1 MIRARLATW
10 PVAAVLMLAMAVPAH
25 AHGLGGRLDLPIPIW
40 HFAWA
45 AAFAVLVSFAVLGRY
60 WTSPR
65 LAPASQGSALPP
77 VLESIARGLLPLT
90 RLIGVAMLAVTVDAA
105 FRGSAEVS
113 SNLAPFAAFLLVWV
127 GVAVASALVGDLWA
141 TVNPVATLADL
152 AGRLRRSVRPGI
164 EPEAAQ
170 AGEAIS
176 LLGIVVF
183 LWMELAFHHG
193 AAPPTVGSYL
203 VLYTITLMAGAMIYG
218 PAWARGADG
227 LSVLFRTISALAP
240 FHRDAGG
247 RLRLRYP
254 VTGLAGMSMDPGTVR
269 LVLVVIGATTFDG
282 FSRSSFW
289 LDMIS
294 NRSGWE
300 LTAVNSG
307 GLVFGIGVVMA
318 LYRVAI
324 AAMARVTGEPEH
336 ELGDLFGPSLVPI
349 MVAYTVAHYFSFLVF
364 EGQNLIR
371 LASDPYGFG
380 WNLFG
385 TAGWTL
391 DYTIL
396 STGAIA
402 WTQTSAIALG
412 HMVAVLVAH
421 DRALE
426 RFSSEMAVRS
436 QYPMLAAM
444 IAFTIGGLI
453 LLLG

>member
-1 MIRARLATW
+1 MSRARLAAW
-10 PVAAVLMLAMAVPAH
+10 PVAAALLLAMAEPAH

-40 HFAWA
+40 QFAWA

-60 WTSPR
+60 WTHPR
-65 LAPASQGSALPP
+65 LGPASRGSSLPP
-77 VLESIARGLLPLT
+77 GLASVGRSLLPIT
-90 RLIGVAMLAVTVDAA
+90 RLIGVAVLAVTINAA
-105 FRGSAEVS
+105 FWGNADTA
-113 SNLAPFAAFLLVWV
+113 SNLAPYVAFVLVWV
-127 GVAVASALVGDLWA
+127 GVAVASAFVSDLWA
-141 TVNPVATLADL
+141 AVNPVATLTYL
-152 AGRLRRSVRPGI
+152 AGQIRRRVGPGT
-164 EPEAAQ
+164 EPAPARD
-170 AGEAIS
+170 GESIS
-176 LLGIVVF
+176 LLGIVAF
-183 LWMELAFHHG
+183 LWMELAFHQG
-193 AAPPTVGSYL
+193 AAPRTIGAYL
-203 VLYTITLMAGAMIYG
+203 ALYTIVLVAGAMNYG
-218 PAWARGADG
+218 PAWARRADG
-227 LSVLFRTISALAP
+227 FSVLFRTISALAP
-240 FHRDAGG
+240 LHRDAKGT
-247 RLRLRYP
+247 LRLRYP

-289 LDMIS
+289 LDIVS

-300 LTAVNSG
+300 LTAVNTG

-324 AAMARVTGEPEH
+324 AAMARMTGEPEH

-371 LASDPYGFG
+371 LASDPYGLG

-385 TAGWTL
+385 TAGWRV

-402 WTQTSAIALG
+402 WIQTSAIAVG

-426 RFSSEMAVRS
+426 RFAPETAVRS

-444 IAFTIGGLI
+444 IAFTIGGLL

>member
-1 MIRARLATW
+1 MIRTRRAAW
-10 PVAAVLMLAMAVPAH
+10 PVAAVLLLVTAVPAH

-60 WTSPR
+60 WTYPR
-65 LAPASQGSALPP
+65 LAPAARGAPFPP
-77 VLESIARGLLPLT
+77 ALESIARGLLPIT
-90 RLIGVAMLAVTVDAA
+90 RLIGVAILAVTIHAA
-105 FRGSAEVS
+105 FLGIPDVT
-113 SNLAPFAAFLLVWV
+113 SNLAPFAAFVLVWV
-127 GVAVASALVGDLWA
+127 GVAVASAFVGDVWA
-141 TVNPVATLADL
+141 TVNPFTTLANL
-152 AGRLRRSVRPGI
+152 CGRIHRSVHPDI
-164 EPEAAQ
+164 EPEPAQ
-170 AGEAIS
+170 AAESIS

-183 LWMELAFHHG
+183 LWMELAFHQG
-193 AAPPTVGSYL
+193 AAPPTIGAYL
-203 VLYTITLMAGAMIYG
+203 ALYTIALVVGAVIHG
-218 PAWARGADG
+218 PAWAGRADG
-227 LSVLFRTISALAP
+227 FSVLFRTIAALAP
-240 FHRDAGG
+240 LHKDADGT
-247 RLRLRYP
+247 LRLRYP
-254 VTGLAGMSMDPGTVR
+254 VAGLARMSMGPGTVR

-282 FSRSSFW
+282 FSRSSLW
-289 LDMIS
+289 LDIVS

-307 GLVFGIGVVMA
+307 GLVFGIGMVMT

-324 AAMARVTGEPEH
+324 AAMARMTGEPEH

-349 MVAYTVAHYFSFLVF
+349 MVAYTVAHYFSFLAF

-371 LASDPYGFG
+371 LASDPYGLG

-385 TAGWTL
+385 TAQWRVN
-391 DYTIL
+391 YTIL

-426 RFSSEMAVRS
+426 RFPPEIAVRS
-436 QYPMLAAM
+436 QYPMLAVM
-444 IAFTIGGLI
+444 IAFTIGGLL

>member
-1 MIRARLATW
+1 MT
-10 PVAAVLMLAMAVPAH
+10 AVLLLAIAVPAH

-40 HFAWA
+40 QFAWA

-60 WTSPR
+60 WTHAR
-65 LAPASQGSALPP
+65 LAPASRGVRFPRG
-77 VLESIARGLLPLT
+77 LESLARGLLPIT
-90 RLIGVAMLAVTVDAA
+90 RLIGMAMLAVTIHTA
-105 FRGSAEVS
+105 FGGSPDVA
-113 SNLAPFAAFLLVWV
+113 SNLAPFAAFVLVWV
-127 GVAVASALVGDLWA
+127 GVAVASAFVGNLWA
-141 TVNPVATLADL
+141 AVNPFATLADL
-152 AGRLRRSVRPGI
+152 SGRIRRSDRTAV
-164 EPEAAQ
+164 EPERARG
-170 AGEAIS
+170 GEPIS

-183 LWMELAFHHG
+183 LWMELAYHQG
-193 AAPPTVGSYL
+193 AAPRTIGAYL
-203 VLYTITLMAGAMIYG
+203 LLYAIALVAGAMLHG
-218 PAWARGADG
+218 PAWARRADG
-227 LSVLFRTISALAP
+227 FSVLFRTISALAP
-240 FHRDAGG
+240 LHKDAGG
-247 RLRLRYP
+247 TLRLRYP
-254 VTGLAGMSMDPGTVR
+254 VTGLAGMRMGPGTVR

-282 FSRSSFW
+282 FSRSSLW
-289 LDMIS
+289 LDIVS

-324 AAMARVTGEPEH
+324 AAMARITGEPEY

-371 LASDPYGFG
+371 LASDPYGLG

-385 TAGWTL
+385 TARWRV

-402 WTQTSAIALG
+402 WTQTVAIALG

-426 RFSSEMAVRS
+426 RFPPEMAVRS

-444 IAFTIGGLI
+444 IAFTIGGLV

>member
-1 MIRARLATW
+1 MTRLAAW
-10 PVAAVLMLAMAVPAH
+10 PVAAVLLLALAVPAH

-40 HFAWA
+40 QFAWA

-60 WTSPR
+60 WTHAR
-65 LAPASQGSALPP
+65 LAPASLGVPLPP
-77 VLESIARGLLPLT
+77 GLESVARALLPVT
-90 RLIGVAMLAVTVDAA
+90 RLIGVAVLAVTIHAA
-105 FRGSAEVS
+105 LRGNPDTA
-113 SNLAPFAAFLLVWV
+113 SNLAPYVAFVLVWV
-127 GVAVASALVGDLWA
+127 GVAVASAFVGDLWA
-141 TVNPVATLADL
+141 TVNPVAALTYLA
-152 AGRLRRSVRPGI
+152 RRVRRPVRPGI
-164 EPEAAQ
+164 EPEPAQ
-170 AGEAIS
+170 DGESIA

-183 LWMELAFHHG
+183 LWMELAFHQG
-193 AAPPTVGSYL
+193 AAPRTIGAYL
-203 VLYTITLMAGAMIYG
+203 VLYTVALVAGAMNYG
-218 PAWARGADG
+218 PAWVRQADG
-227 LSVLFRTISALAP
+227 FSVLFRTVSALAP
-240 FHRDAGG
+240 LHKDAGG
-247 RLRLRYP
+247 TLRLRYP
-254 VTGLAGMSMDPGTVR
+254 VTGLAGMSMGPGTVR

-282 FSRSSFW
+282 FSRSSLW
-289 LDMIS
+289 LDIIS

-307 GLVFGIGVVMA
+307 GLVFGIGAVMA

-324 AAMARVTGEPEH
+324 AAMARITGEPEY

-371 LASDPYGFG
+371 LASDPYGLG

-385 TAGWTL
+385 TAGWPL

-402 WTQTSAIALG
+402 WTQTTAIAIG

-426 RFSSEMAVRS
+426 RFPPEMAVRS

-444 IAFTIGGLI
+444 IAFTIGGLV

>member
-1 MIRARLATW
+1 M
-10 PVAAVLMLAMAVPAH
+10 
-25 AHGLGGRLDLPIPIW
+25 
-40 HFAWA
+40 
-45 AAFAVLVSFAVLGRY
+45 
-60 WTSPR
+60 
-65 LAPASQGSALPP
+65 
-77 VLESIARGLLPLT
+77 ARGLLPVT
-90 RLIGVAMLAVTVDAA
+90 RLIGVAVLAVTINAA
-105 FRGSAEVS
+105 FWGNADTA
-113 SNLAPFAAFLLVWV
+113 SNLAPYVAFVLVWV
-127 GVAVASALVGDLWA
+127 GVAVASAFVSDLWA
-141 TVNPVATLADL
+141 AVNPVATLTYL
-152 AGRLRRSVRPGI
+152 AGQIRRPVRPGT
-164 EPEAAQ
+164 EPAPARD
-170 AGEAIS
+170 GESIS
-176 LLGIVVF
+176 LLGIVAF
-183 LWMELAFHHG
+183 LWMELAFHQG
-193 AAPPTVGSYL
+193 AAPRTIGAYL
-203 VLYTITLMAGAMIYG
+203 ALYTIVLVAGAMNYG
-218 PAWARGADG
+218 PAWARRADG
-227 LSVLFRTISALAP
+227 FSVLFRTISALAP
-240 FHRDAGG
+240 LHRDAKGT
-247 RLRLRYP
+247 LRLRYP

-289 LDMIS
+289 LDIVS

-300 LTAVNSG
+300 LTAVNTG
-307 GLVFGIGVVMA
+307 GLVFGVGVVMA

-324 AAMARVTGEPEH
+324 AAMARMTGEPEH

-371 LASDPYGFG
+371 LASDPYGLG

-385 TAGWTL
+385 TAGWRV

-402 WTQTSAIALG
+402 WTQTLAIALG

-426 RFSSEMAVRS
+426 RFPPELAVRS

-444 IAFTIGGLI
+444 IAFTIGGLL

>member
-1 MIRARLATW
+1 MIRARLAAW
-10 PVAAVLMLAMAVPAH
+10 PVAAALLLAMAEPAH

-40 HFAWA
+40 QFAWA
-45 AAFAVLVSFAVLGRY
+45 AAFAVLVSFAALGHY
-60 WTSPR
+60 WTRPR
-65 LAPASQGSALPP
+65 LGPASRGVPLPAG
-77 VLESIARGLLPLT
+77 LESVGRSLLPIT
-90 RLIGVAMLAVTVDAA
+90 RLIGVAVLAVTIHAA
-105 FRGSAEVS
+105 FRGDPDTA
-113 SNLAPFAAFLLVWV
+113 SNLAPYVAFVLVWV
-127 GVAVASALVGDLWA
+127 GVAVASAFVGDLWA
-141 TVNPVATLADL
+141 TVNPVATLTYP
-152 AGRLRRSVRPGI
+152 AGRIRSPVRPRL
-164 EPEAAQ
+164 EPEPARD
-170 AGEAIS
+170 GESIS

-183 LWMELAFHHG
+183 LWMELAFHQG
-193 AAPPTVGSYL
+193 AAPRTIGAYL
-203 VLYTITLMAGAMIYG
+203 VLYTMALMAGATYYG
-218 PAWARGADG
+218 RAWARRADG
-227 LSVLFRTISALAP
+227 FSVLFRTISALAP
-240 FHRDAGG
+240 LHRDARGT
-247 RLRLRYP
+247 LRLRYP
-254 VTGLAGMSMDPGTVR
+254 VTGLARMSMGPGSVR

-289 LDMIS
+289 LDIVS

-324 AAMARVTGEPEH
+324 AAMARMTGEPEH

-371 LASDPYGFG
+371 LASDPYGLG

-385 TAGWTL
+385 TAGWRV

-402 WTQTSAIALG
+402 WTQTSAIAVG

-426 RFSSEMAVRS
+426 RFPPEMAVRS

-444 IAFTIGGLI
+444 IAFTIGGLL

>member
-1 MIRARLATW
+1 MSRARLAAW
-10 PVAAVLMLAMAVPAH
+10 PVAAALLLAMAGPAH

-40 HFAWA
+40 QFAWA

-60 WTSPR
+60 WTHPR
-65 LAPASQGSALPP
+65 LGPASRGSSLPP
-77 VLESIARGLLPLT
+77 GLGSVGRSLLPIT
-90 RLIGVAMLAVTVDAA
+90 RLIGVAVLALTIHAA
-105 FRGSAEVS
+105 FRGNPDTA
-113 SNLAPFAAFLLVWV
+113 SNLAPYVAFVLVWV

-141 TVNPVATLADL
+141 TVNPVATLTYL
-152 AGRLRRSVRPGI
+152 AGRIRRPVRPGI
-164 EPEAAQ
+164 EPAQAQ

-176 LLGIVVF
+176 LLGIVAF
-183 LWMELAFHHG
+183 LWMELAFHQG
-193 AAPPTVGSYL
+193 AAPRTIGAYL
-203 VLYTITLMAGAMIYG
+203 VLYTIALVAGAMSYG
-218 PAWARGADG
+218 PAWARRADG
-227 LSVLFRTISALAP
+227 FSVLFRTIGALAP
-240 FHRDAGG
+240 LHKDAKGT
-247 RLRLRYP
+247 LRLRYP
-254 VTGLAGMSMDPGTVR
+254 VTGLAGMSMGPATVR

-289 LDMIS
+289 LDIVS

-300 LTAVNSG
+300 LTAVNTG

-324 AAMARVTGEPEH
+324 AAMARMTGEPEH

-371 LASDPYGFG
+371 LASDPYGLG

-385 TAGWTL
+385 TAGWRV

-402 WTQTSAIALG
+402 WTQTLAIALG

-426 RFSSEMAVRS
+426 RFPAEMAVRS

-444 IAFTIGGLI
+444 IAFTIGGLL

>member
-1 MIRARLATW
+1 MIRVHAAAW
-10 PVAAVLMLAMAVPAH
+10 PIAAVLMLAIAAPAH

-40 HFAWA
+40 QFAWA

-60 WTSPR
+60 WTYAR
-65 LAPASQGSALPP
+65 LAPASRGLALPP
-77 VLESIARGLLPLT
+77 GLERTARRLLPIA
-90 RLIGVAMLAVTVDAA
+90 RLIGLAMLAVTVYAA
-105 FRGSAEVS
+105 FWGNPDVS
-113 SNLAPFAAFLLVWV
+113 SNLAPFAAFVLVWV
-127 GVAVASALVGDLWA
+127 GVAVASAFVGDLWA
-141 TVNPVATLADL
+141 TVNPFATLADL
-152 AGRLRRSVRPGI
+152 GGRVRRSIRPDAA
-164 EPEAAQ
+164 PAPAQ
-170 AGEAIS
+170 AAESIS

-183 LWMELAFHHG
+183 LWMELAFHLG
-193 AAPPTVGSYL
+193 AAPRTIGTYL
-203 VLYTITLMAGAMIYG
+203 VLYASALVAGAMIHG
-218 PAWARGADG
+218 PAWARQADG
-227 LSVLFRTISALAP
+227 FAALFRTISALAP
-240 FHRDAGG
+240 LHRDAGG
-247 RLRLRYP
+247 TLRLRYP
-254 VTGLAGMSMDPGTVR
+254 VTGLARMSMGPGTLR

-282 FSRSSFW
+282 FSRSSLW
-289 LDMIS
+289 LDITS

-307 GLVFGIGVVMA
+307 GLIFGIGVVMA
-318 LYRVAI
+318 LYRAAI
-324 AAMARVTGEPEH
+324 AGMARVTGEPEH

-371 LASDPYGFG
+371 LASDPYGLG

-385 TAGWTL
+385 TAGWRV

-402 WTQTSAIALG
+402 WTQTLAIAVG
-412 HMVAVLVAH
+412 HMLAVLVAH

-426 RFSSEMAVRS
+426 RLPSEMAIRS

-444 IAFTIGGLI
+444 IAFTIGGLL

>member
-1 MIRARLATW
+1 MSRARLAAW
-10 PVAAVLMLAMAVPAH
+10 PVAAALLLAMAEPAH

-40 HFAWA
+40 QFAWA

-60 WTSPR
+60 WTHPR
-65 LAPASQGSALPP
+65 LVPASRGSSLPP
-77 VLESIARGLLPLT
+77 GLGSVGRSLLPIT
-90 RLIGVAMLAVTVDAA
+90 RLIGVALLALTIHAA
-105 FRGSAEVS
+105 FRGNPDTA
-113 SNLAPFAAFLLVWV
+113 SNLAPYVAFVLVWV

-141 TVNPVATLADL
+141 TVNPVATLTYL
-152 AGRLRRSVRPGI
+152 AGRIRRPVRPGI
-164 EPEAAQ
+164 EPAPPQ
-170 AGEAIS
+170 DGESIS
-176 LLGIVVF
+176 LLGIVAF
-183 LWMELAFHHG
+183 LWMELAFHQG
-193 AAPPTVGSYL
+193 AAPRTIGAYL
-203 VLYTITLMAGAMIYG
+203 VLYTIALVAGAMNYG
-218 PAWARGADG
+218 PAWARRADG
-227 LSVLFRTISALAP
+227 LSVLFRTIGALAP
-240 FHRDAGG
+240 LHKDAKGT
-247 RLRLRYP
+247 LRLRYP
-254 VTGLAGMSMDPGTVR
+254 VTGLAGMSMGPATVR
-269 LVLVVIGATTFDG
+269 LVLIVIGATTFDG

-289 LDMIS
+289 LDIVS

-300 LTAVNSG
+300 LTAVNTG
-307 GLVFGIGVVMA
+307 GLVFGVGVVMA

-324 AAMARVTGEPEH
+324 AAMARMTGEPEH

-371 LASDPYGFG
+371 LASDPYGLG

-385 TAGWTL
+385 TAGWRV

-402 WTQTSAIALG
+402 WTQTLAIALG

-426 RFSSEMAVRS
+426 RFPPELAVRS

-444 IAFTIGGLI
+444 IAFTIGGLL

>member
-1 MIRARLATW
+1 MIRTRHAAW
-10 PVAAVLMLAMAVPAH
+10 PVAAVLLLAVAVPAR

-40 HFAWA
+40 QFAWA

-60 WTSPR
+60 WTRAR
-65 LAPASQGSALPP
+65 LAPASRGVPLPP
-77 VLESIARGLLPLT
+77 GLESVARALLPVT
-90 RLIGVAMLAVTVDAA
+90 RLVGVAMLALTIDAA
-105 FRGSAEVS
+105 FRGNPEVA

-127 GVAVASALVGDLWA
+127 GAAVASALVGDLWA
-141 TVNPVATLADL
+141 TVNPVATLTRL
-152 AGRLRRSVRPGI
+152 AGRIRPSVRPGI
-164 EPEAAQ
+164 EPEPAP

-183 LWMELAFHHG
+183 LWMELAFHRG
-193 AAPPTVGSYL
+193 AAPPTVGAYA
-203 VLYTITLMAGAMIYG
+203 VLYTVALVAGAMIYG
-218 PAWARGADG
+218 PAWARRADG

-240 FHRDAGG
+240 LHKDAKGT
-247 RLRLRYP
+247 LRIRYP
-254 VTGLAGMSMDPGTVR
+254 VTGLAGMSMGPGTVR

-282 FSRSSFW
+282 FSRSSLW
-289 LDMIS
+289 LDIVS

-324 AAMARVTGEPEH
+324 AAMARMTGEPEH

-371 LASDPYGFG
+371 LASDPYGSG

-385 TAGWTL
+385 TAGWQV

-402 WTQTSAIALG
+402 WTQTVAIALG

-426 RFSSEMAVRS
+426 RFPPEMAVRS

-444 IAFTIGGLI
+444 IAFTIGGLL